1 MLGERLRFAREAV
14 GLRQADSAKH
24 LGIVDSGIC
33 DMESGRRDPKA
44 AQLAALAELYNRPVS
59 FFFSEEPLPREVV
72 LWRGKPDAEGDGRRI
87 QREFFSL
94 CEDYQELEEVTG
106 KAAASRLPEDSTP
119 KERFGYPQAES
130 LALRIWQEFDLG
142 SAPAESLRQ
151 VMEER
156 YYVKIF
162 ALSLA
167 HEASAASTRSP
178 RFGPATLLNRDNVH
192 WRRNF
197 DLAHEL
203 FHLLTW
209 GTFRT
214 PEEESSIEADEYEES
229 LANCFASRLLLPEGP
244 FLESIDPFLDRE
256 GNLSTTVN
264 QIHELARSFDVSAEA
279 ILYRCAGMLRWH
291 RDQTEEAVDKVR
303 VSRVWRENRVVES
316 LPSRYVSLALEAY
329 RQGLISYRRAA
340 RYLRKGF
347 KEAQDI
353 LETPGDDIQ
362 QDDQITIAAD

>member
-14 GLRQADSAKH
+14 GLRQIDAAAH
-24 LGIVDSGIC
+24 LGIAESGIS
-33 DMESGRRDPKA
+33 EIEKGRRDPKA
-44 AQLAALAELYNRPVS
+44 AQLAALAELYGRPVS
-59 FFFSEEPLPREVV
+59 FFFSEAPLPQEVV

-106 KAAASRLPEDSTP
+106 KAVASRLHEDSTR
-119 KERFGYPQAES
+119 KDRFGYPQAES
-130 LALRIWQEFDLG
+130 LALRIWQELNLG

-156 YYVKIF
+156 CYVKIF
-162 ALSLA
+162 ALCLG
-167 HEASAASTRSP
+167 HNASAASTRSP
-178 RFGPATLLNRDNVH
+178 RFGPATLLNRDSVH

-209 GTFRT
+209 STFRSAQ
-214 PEEESSIEADEYEES
+214 EQSSIEADQHEES

-244 FLESIDPFLDRE
+244 FQQSIEPFLDGE
-256 GNLSTTVN
+256 GNLEITVS
-264 QIHELARSFDVSAEA
+264 QVHELARSFDVSAEA
-279 ILYRCAGMLRWH
+279 VVYRYAGMLRW
-291 RDQTEEAVDKVR
+291 RKEQTER
-303 VSRVWRENRVVES
+303 VVEMVCASRVYRENRPVES
-316 LPSRYVSLALEAY
+316 LPSRYVALALQAY

-340 RYLRKGF
+340 RYLRMGF

-353 LETPGDDIQ
+353 LEPRGDDVQ

>member
-1 MLGERLRFAREAV
+1 MLGKRLRFAREAL
-14 GLRQADSAKH
+14 GLRQIDAAKH
-24 LGIVDSGIC
+24 LGIVYSGISE
-33 DMESGRRDPKA
+33 METGRRDPKA

-59 FFFSEEPLPREVV
+59 FFFSEEPPPQEVV

-106 KAAASRLPEDSTP
+106 QAAASRLPEDSTP

-130 LALRIWQEFDLG
+130 LALRMWQEFDLG

-156 YYVKIF
+156 YYVKTF
-162 ALSLA
+162 ALSLV
-167 HEASAASTRSP
+167 HNASAASTRSP

-209 GTFRT
+209 RTFRS
-214 PEEESSIEADEYEES
+214 PQEQSSIEAEEYEER

-244 FLESIDPFLDRE
+244 FQQSIEPFLDRE
-256 GNLSTTVN
+256 GNPSITVG
-264 QIHELARSFDVSAEA
+264 QVHELARSFDVSAEA
-279 ILYRCAGMLRWH
+279 VVYRCAGMLRWQKD
-291 RDQTEEAVDKVR
+291 RTER
-303 VSRVWRENRVVES
+303 VVEMVCASRIYRENRPVES
-316 LPSRYVSLALEAY
+316 LPSRYVALALQAY

-353 LETPGDDIQ
+353 LEPPGDDIQ